1 MCLTQPRRRVH
12 RDDEAA
18 WRAGELRGDGR
29 LVIEPR
35 ERPAGC
41 PAEDSGNFAEPGVD
55 EIPDAGNERQ
65 RRQAE
70 RRGDERVGV
79 LLPCAG
85 PDRFRAGFGG
95 QPGDPLAVQ
104 RVDQDPVRPLG
115 GLRPLVRPPAVSC
128 GERVADV
135 GDEHA
140 VDVEEQK
147 RPARGGLAADEAP
160 AELAV
165 PRPPAGFLVEHVGA
179 APVELRVVVA
189 DLSVDAAVLHHAGA
203 VPASVGAWLA
213 SGVVVLDGFDVI
225 ACGEVAHRIC
235 WLVIVMISFQGVRA
249 SRSATRSQSSIS
261 A

>member
-70 RRGDERVGV
+70 RRGDERV
-79 LLPCAG
+79 
-85 PDRFRAGFGG
+85 GG

-249 SRSATRSQSSIS
+249 SRSATLSQSSIS